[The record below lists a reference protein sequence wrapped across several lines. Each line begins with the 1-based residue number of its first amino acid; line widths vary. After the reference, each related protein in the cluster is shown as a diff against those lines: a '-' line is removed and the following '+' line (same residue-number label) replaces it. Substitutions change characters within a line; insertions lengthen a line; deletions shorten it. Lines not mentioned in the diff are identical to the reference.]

1 MPPFAWVMLCTEQ
14 NMLIIPPFQCRSFT
28 NYRSNSNEVGSIV
41 QPCFVSKMHLFFL
54 SYEMTDRGWQVCV
67 IYPFLFLSSHELFIS
82 MSLRAGTV
90 NLKFLPTLRGQCP
103 DAEYDGSFLV
113 GIIGP
118 SC

>member
-1 MPPFAWVMLCTEQ
+1 
-14 NMLIIPPFQCRSFT
+14 MLIVPPFQCCSFT
-28 NYRSNSNEVGSIV
+28 NYRSNSNEVLLYNHALLAI
-41 QPCFVSKMHLFFL
+41 FFC
-54 SYEMTDRGWQVCV
+54 SYGMTDRGKQVCV